1 LNQGAGAHGTG
12 FQGHQQRAVIEAP
25 VTAQAAG
32 LTNGH
37 QLSMAKR
44 IVVQLSLIDAMA
56 NAAAV
61 VIQNNGTNRY
71 FSAFAEATRARDQNP
86 HPGLHLLRRQFDWR
100 LHRQALG

>member
-1 LNQGAGAHGTG
+1 
-12 FQGHQQRAVIEAP
+12 
-25 VTAQAAG
+25 
-32 LTNGH
+32 
-37 QLSMAKR
+37 MAKR

-61 VIQNNGTNRY
+61 VIQNNRTNRY